1 MNPVESGS
9 RKVARAGSPPQ
20 VPTAGQLSRESALCC
35 THNPVVAVS
44 DSTSPSESSEG
55 APDRPMAALASKPRQ
70 SFLRRHWLAVGVLG
84 VFGLPALGFALWAT
98 IALNWSYSSGKRAGY
113 VQKISRKGYVCKT
126 WEGTLYTDIAKGFRS
141 DSFSFTVRSDSLA
154 HVIETLSGKRVAMDY
169 EQHISV
175 PTSCF
180 GDTEYFV
187 TGVSVLPE

>member
-1 MNPVESGS
+1 M
-9 RKVARAGSPPQ
+9 
-20 VPTAGQLSRESALCC
+20 
-35 THNPVVAVS
+35 
-44 DSTSPSESSEG
+44 
-55 APDRPMAALASKPRQ
+55 
-70 SFLRRHWLAVGVLG
+70 AVGVLG

-187 TGVSVLPE
+187 TGVNALPE